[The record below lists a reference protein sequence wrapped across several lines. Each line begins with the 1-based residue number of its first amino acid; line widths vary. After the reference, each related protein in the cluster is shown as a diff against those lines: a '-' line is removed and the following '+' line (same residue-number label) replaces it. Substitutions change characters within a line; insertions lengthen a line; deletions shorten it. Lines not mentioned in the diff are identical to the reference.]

1 MARDQVVRRKSAGNA
16 GPNQARKLF
25 NEIAGLVLFGLGIVF
40 LLALISYDPA
50 DPSWNASGPQA
61 KTHNWIGPVG
71 ALLGDTL
78 YQTLGYAALIF
89 PFALFAL
96 AWWRLIDPRPIVSG
110 LKLLGLGL
118 LGFALTGLLALAE
131 GCAQGASFQNAFHS
145 GGWLGHV
152 LVCDADFGLA
162 RFLNTAGSAIVLAV
176 VFLSGLILA
185 TPFSLVALIM
195 RLSPREQEAG
205 VLRTL
210 SERFRSWRQLREI
223 ERERRAVET
232 ERLREAEK
240 EEERVRQRESV
251 ASSGVERAPGNAT
264 FQVTSSLAE
273 NRPKDEKTR
282 AEIKAEVKVVRKG
295 RLTTLGLSELFEE
308 EKAVAK
314 AVSEPERI
322 DLHDVAPTI
331 APQIV
336 SKVSPQIVA
345 RPAPV
350 LGVGAAVSLDRDETA
365 SGLEAGPRG
374 NPAPSADAKAEALS
388 VKRAIK
394 TPFTTPPLREDIE
407 AKYRTGENGELPEA
421 TSNATAQSAGTANAQ
436 AVINGSPELN
446 GKTVTSRIAS
456 RLAERFKNRNLAA
469 GTAVESPE
477 TGLEEATNART
488 EPAPT
493 EPARLRQTGPL
504 ERRRISAER
513 IVGVPVN
520 RSIPEA
526 KQPVEARSN
535 SLVRHLLR
543 LEHKRP
549 TTDMLTPA
557 DGRSE
562 MADNELRDRAQQ
574 LTEKCQ
580 EFSVAGVVT
589 QISPGP
595 VVTTFEFKLDPGV
608 KYGRVTSLVDDLCL
622 GLKAES
628 IRIDRIPGKSTVG
641 IEIPNR
647 KREIIRLREV
657 IESQRFRDAQGRLTL
672 ALGRTIDGSNYVADL
687 AKMPHLL
694 IAGATGAGKSVAL
707 NTILISLLFKS
718 SPDEVKL
725 ILIDPKRL
733 ELGLYSDIPHL
744 LTPIVTDPKRA
755 SFALK
760 WAVSEMENRYK
771 HLAAFGVR
779 NIDQYNQ
786 EICAA
791 VDDHLAQE
799 RDDLPKRLPYIVI
812 VIDELADLMMVSA
825 RDVEESITRLAQMA
839 RAVGIHLVLATQ
851 RPSTDVITGLIK
863 ANFPSRISFR
873 VSSKV
878 DSRVIID
885 TNGAEGLLGQGDM
898 LFLPPGTSRLIRVH
912 GAYVDEKEVKRI
924 ADFIRAQRK
933 PEYDDKVQMSER
945 EIEGET
951 LSEVK
956 KDEKYEEAMRIVFEM
971 GRASTSV
978 LQRRLRIGYGRAA
991 SIIDAMHYEGIVGPE
1006 DGSKP
1011 RQVLI
1016 PPDER
1021 AAFVE
1026 RLDQMRED
1034 GV

>member
-1 MARDQVVRRKSAGNA
+1 MARDQVVRRKSAGA
-16 GPNQARKLF
+16 PGQNQARKLF

-40 LLALISYDPA
+40 LLALISYDA
-50 DPSWNASGPQA
+50 TDPSWNASGPQTKA
-61 KTHNWIGPVG
+61 HNWIGPVG
-71 ALLGDTL
+71 ALIGDAF
-78 YQTLGYAALIF
+78 YQSLGYAALIV

-96 AWWRLIDPRPIVSG
+96 AWWRLIDPRPSFSG
-110 LKLLGLGL
+110 LKVFGLGL
-118 LGFALTGLLALAE
+118 LGFALTGLLSLAE
-131 GCAQGASFQNAFHS
+131 GCVQGASFQQAFHS

-152 LVCDADFGLA
+152 LVCDADFGMA
-162 RFLNTAGSAIVLAV
+162 RFLNTAGSAIVLTV
-176 VFLSGLILA
+176 VFLGGLILA
-185 TPFSLVALIM
+185 TPFSLVGLLM

-205 VLRTL
+205 VIRTL
-210 SERFRSWRQLREI
+210 SERFRSWRQMREI
-223 ERERRAVET
+223 ERERLSAEA
-232 ERLREAEK
+232 ERTREAERAD
-240 EEERVRQRESV
+240 ER
-251 ASSGVERAPGNAT
+251 ERAREAARSNASAGSNGSHSIDVH
-264 FQVTSSLAE
+264 QPAE
-273 NRPKDEKTR
+273 ETKP
-282 AEIKAEVKVVRKG
+282 EVKVVRKG
-295 RLTTLGLSELFEE
+295 RLTTLGLSDLFEV
-308 EKAVAK
+308 EKPAPKPVHETSVTQDAAK
-314 AVSEPERI
+314 VVPMPAPPMP
-322 DLHDVAPTI
+322 APTI
-331 APQIV
+331 AERVERAVDGNGKHGEAPG
-336 SKVSPQIVA
+336 A
-345 RPAPV
+345 LDPAD
-350 LGVGAAVSLDRDETA
+350 GTGAQDLRRTGELK
-365 SGLEAGPRG
+365 LEA
-374 NPAPSADAKAEALS
+374 KAAEKLAAI
-388 VKRAIK
+388 RAIS
-394 TPFTTPPLREDIE
+394 TPFTTLPMSDEIDARVGETIGASPEMELAPTEPPLSTESVR
-407 AKYRTGENGELPEA
+407 ATASGSSQMPEA
-421 TSNATAQSAGTANAQ
+421 R
-436 AVINGSPELN
+436 
-446 GKTVTSRIAS
+446 TVTGRIAS
-456 RLAERFKNRNLAA
+456 KLAERFRSRNLAA
-469 GTAVESPE
+469 AEAEGAIPDVVAEIPEAAVGKLAE
-477 TGLEEATNART
+477 TPGVRNTGSLER
-488 EPAPT
+488 
-493 EPARLRQTGPL
+493 RLRGETS
-504 ERRRISAER
+504 ERRRISPER

-520 RSIPEA
+520 RSIPER
-526 KQPVEARSN
+526 KQPIEARSN
-535 SLVRHLLR
+535 SLVKHLLR
-543 LEHKRP
+543 QEHKRP
-549 TTDMLTPA
+549 TTEMLTPS

-574 LTEKCQ
+574 LTDKCQ
-580 EFSVAGVVT
+580 EFSVAGIVT

-657 IESQRFRDAQGRLTL
+657 IESQRFRDSQGRLTL
-672 ALGRTIDGSNYVADL
+672 ALGKTIDGSNYVADL

-707 NTILISLLFKS
+707 NTILVSLLFKS

-760 WAVSEMENRYK
+760 WAVTEMENRYK

-779 NIDQYNQ
+779 NIDQYNH
-786 EICAA
+786 EICAT
-791 VDDHLAQE
+791 VDDNLSQE
-799 RDDLPKRLPYIVI
+799 SDDLPKQLPYIVI

-933 PEYDDKVQMSER
+933 PEYDEKIQMSDK
-945 EIEGET
+945 EIEGEV
-951 LSEVK
+951 LSELR
-956 KDEKYEEAMRIVFEM
+956 KDEKYEEALRIVFEM

-991 SIIDAMHYEGIVGPE
+991 SIIDAMHHDGVVGPE

-1016 PPDER
+1016 
-1021 AAFVE
+1021 AAEDRGAFLE
-1026 RLDQMRED
+1026 RLDQMREE
-1034 GV
+1034 

>member
-1 MARDQVVRRKSAGNA
+1 MARDQVVRRKSTSP

-25 NEIAGLVLFGLGIVF
+25 NEIAGLILFGLGIVF
-40 LLALISYDPA
+40 LLALISYDSG
-50 DPSWNASGPQA
+50 DPSWNATGPQTKA
-61 KTHNWIGPVG
+61 HNWIGPVG
-71 ALLGDTL
+71 ALLGDAL
-78 YQTLGYAALIF
+78 YQSLGYAALIV

-96 AWWRLIDPRPIVSG
+96 AWWRLIDPRPSFSG
-110 LKLLGLGL
+110 LKLLGFGL
-118 LGFALTGLLALAE
+118 LGFSLTGLLALAE
-131 GCAQGASFQNAFHS
+131 GCAQGGSFQLPFHS
-145 GGWLGHV
+145 GGWMGQIV
-152 LVCDADFGLA
+152 VCDTDFGLA
-162 RFLNTAGSAIVLAV
+162 RFLNTPGSAIVLMV
-176 VFLSGLILA
+176 ILGCGLILA

-195 RLSPREQEAG
+195 RLTPREQQAG
-205 VLRTL
+205 VIRTL
-210 SERFRSWRQLREI
+210 SERFRSWRQIREI
-223 ERERRAVET
+223 ERERHAKAQ
-232 ERLREAEK
+232 EAEK
-240 EEERVRQRESV
+240 TEARQRAA
-251 ASSGVERAPGNAT
+251 ASSRLSASTP
-264 FQVTSSLAE
+264 SSVNTAKPAEAAE
-273 NRPKDEKTR
+273 NDATEEKQV
-282 AEIKAEVKVVRKG
+282 EVKVVRRG
-295 RLTTLGLSELFEE
+295 GVTLLGLSDLFTEKPE
-308 EKAVAK
+308 TKTPPPAEKASTGPTPLQIEEAVALDRQR
-314 AVSEPERI
+314 E
-322 DLHDVAPTI
+322 VAPSSAESDLEFRATG
-331 APQIV
+331 P
-336 SKVSPQIVA
+336 
-345 RPAPV
+345 
-350 LGVGAAVSLDRDETA
+350 LEGTRDEHQTSA
-365 SGLEAGPRG
+365 PSIKKPFRTRMFDEATEGKLRERTRNGSRSESNPDAAAAPAMEAEAGD
-374 NPAPSADAKAEALS
+374 SAGSETATAA
-388 VKRAIK
+388 A
-394 TPFTTPPLREDIE
+394 T
-407 AKYRTGENGELPEA
+407 EA
-421 TSNATAQSAGTANAQ
+421 TSGAPQLARALTG
-436 AVINGSPELN
+436 
-446 GKTVTSRIAS
+446 RIAS
-456 RLAERFKNRNLAA
+456 RLLERFKARAA
-469 GTAVESPE
+469 RDAEAEQGAPNGTTTEGSDSHKLRTTAPLEGRVPE
-477 TGLEEATNART
+477 
-488 EPAPT
+488 PS
-493 EPARLRQTGPL
+493 
-504 ERRRISAER
+504 ERRRVVSDR
-513 IVGVPVN
+513 IVGVPVH
-520 RSIPEA
+520 RSIPEP
-526 KQPVEARSN
+526 KQRVESRST
-535 SLVRHLLR
+535 SFVKHLLR
-543 LEHKRP
+543 QEHKRP
-549 TTDMLTPA
+549 TTDMLTAA
-557 DGRSE
+557 DSRPE
-562 MADNELRDRAQQ
+562 LADHELRERARQ

-580 EFSVAGVVT
+580 EFSVAGIVT

-657 IESQRFRDAQGRLTL
+657 LESQKFSDSQGRLTL
-672 ALGRTIDGSNYVADL
+672 ALGKTIDGSNYVADL

-718 SPDEVKL
+718 SPDDVKL

-733 ELGLYSDIPHL
+733 ELGLYADIPHL

-760 WAVSEMENRYK
+760 WAVTEMENRYK

-779 NIDQYNQ
+779 NIDQYNH
-786 EICAA
+786 EVCASA
-791 VDDHLAQE
+791 EVDDE
-799 RDDLPKRLPYIVI
+799 SDDAPKRLPYLVI

-912 GAYVDEKEVKRI
+912 GAYVDEKEVKRL

-933 PEYDDKVQMSER
+933 PEYDEKIQMSDK
-945 EIEGET
+945 EIEGEELT
-951 LSEVK
+951 ELR
-956 KDEKYEEAMRIVFEM
+956 KDEKYEEALRIVFEM

-991 SIIDAMHYEGIVGPE
+991 SIIDAMHHDGVVGPE

-1021 AAFVE
+1021 RAFVE

-1034 GV
+1034 RL